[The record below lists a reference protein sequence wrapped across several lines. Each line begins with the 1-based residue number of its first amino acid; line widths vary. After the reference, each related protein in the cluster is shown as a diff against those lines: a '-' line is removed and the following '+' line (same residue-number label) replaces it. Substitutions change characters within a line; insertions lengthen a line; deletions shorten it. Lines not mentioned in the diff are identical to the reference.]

1 MNQRIK
7 TTISANNNIF
17 DVNGQWLPKGNYYFC
32 IDDFTENTAKG
43 ELFERSFN
51 AEYEFYLKDL
61 VKMMSIAQARLARRA
76 NIIHTHMPSS
86 ASPTLSPV
94 STPNELSFRR
104 TIDYINEGK
113 SETSDDIEEI
123 TCTIC
128 LENISEVDNN
138 TLICNHSFHDICINR
153 WLATNTNCPICRR
166 FIQNRHFNLPQINS
180 RQIRDPIPMTNETV
194 IRGHR
199 NNPLYHIRQ
208 RINRSNVRV
217 GPVITRTIPI
227 VRPRSPIRVEHD
239 RPISSSRRI
248 EYNRIYSSGNT
259 ILR

>member
-1 MNQRIK
+1 MSQRIK

-32 IDDFTENTAKG
+32 IDEFTESTAKG

-51 AEYEFYLKDL
+51 ADYEFHLKDL

-76 NIIHTHMPSS
+76 NIINTHMPSS

-104 TIDYINEGK
+104 IREYVSEGK
-113 SETSDDIEEI
+113 MQEVEEEPI

-128 LENISEVDNN
+128 LENISETDNN
-138 TLICNHSFHDICINR
+138 TLVCNHSFHDICINR

-166 FIQNRHFNLPQINS
+166 FIRNRLPQLPEINN
-180 RQIRDPIPMTNETV
+180 RLRDPIPMSNE
-194 IRGHR
+194 IDNRRHR
-199 NNPLYHIRQ
+199 NNPLYHIR
-208 RINRSNVRV
+208 RRMNRSNIRV
-217 GPVITRTIPI
+217 APIITRNIPI
-227 VRPRSPIRVEHD
+227 VRPRSPIRVEHN
-239 RPISSSRRI
+239 RPVSSSRRR
-248 EYNRIYSSGNT
+248 EYNRIYSSGNS